1 MCPVFF
7 AHVTAVNKAI
17 EFGCDLFQGVCKE
30 ESFETLFKTV
40 WVWVFLFGFCFFF
53 LILGGVVVL
62 FCFVFEI
69 SMFQKRKEG
78 DWRVRKEFVRRS
90 GFDPQSLLQVRHS
103 GVLVIPAVQVETGR
117 FLSLVGQPSLIR
129 KLRDQSR
136 ASFQNTK

>member
-1 MCPVFF
+1 MIYFREF
-7 AHVTAVNKAI
+7 AKKKA
-17 EFGCDLFQGVCKE
+17 LRLYSKQ
-30 ESFETLFKTV
+30 
-40 WVWVFLFGFCFFF
+40 FGFGFFCLGFVFFF

-117 FLSLVGQPSLIR
+117 FLSLVG
-129 KLRDQSR
+129 
-136 ASFQNTK
+136 